1 MFETAGFNAFDL
13 FSELREYGPEKQKE
27 LQKKKQLKKLMTD
40 ANGDQNLIQ
49 QQIAN
54 LNQDLNVTSNQPK
67 EDAQE
72 GGDQPDVEGVDDRS
86 LHCFLQVGLQSGT
99 LRTEITEKDCTF
111 LVNLINQSNLKTIPY
126 ES

>member
-27 LQKKKQLKKLMTD
+27 LQKKKQLEKLMAD

-67 EDAQE
+67 EDAHE

-86 LHCFLQVGLQSGT
+86 LHCFL
-99 LRTEITEKDCTF
+99 
-111 LVNLINQSNLKTIPY
+111 
-126 ES
+126 